1 MCRTSHTPCKLPG
14 FSEIE
19 RLLCKQEVA
28 GSIPAGSISKV
39 LEIEHFL
46 GFRRRGDRSVVS
58 SIYDFGSLNVREIRC
73 HDRYPA
79 ASSPAALADDT
90 LVVDVKIRGELRC
103 LARGPPP
110 SGARRASGTCLR
122 TDCCRR
128 RDCARTGP
136 RSSPGTQL
144 GSATDAG
151 IRSLTVREAA
161 TEYVES
167 LGRYENPRT
176 LDAYRSPVVKHLLPF
191 LAYVDDA
198 RTEDR
203 ALVDVDE
210 ALMLRFVAAKQA
222 ERAVLQDVAETLA
235 ELDRATRADLD
246 LLSREF
252 DEDEWRLLRRYGQRG
267 GRHKILDPSAT
278 GVVSLSS
285 RGLNNN
291 EINRCLA
298 RMRDVVRMANRR
310 YKLGVDDPTQGC
322 SLPREDPSREWLHPV
337 QMQAL
342 IDAAEA
348 LDANPAQDAYA
359 QHGRYSAI
367 LALGLLGPRVSEFCA
382 ARWRD
387 LSSGGALHT
396 GGEDERRPPAPRAAD
411 DRPRRLGTAPGRARP
426 PPQRLDLGVG
436 RRHQARPQQR
446 AQPATGAGAR
456 ARRRSARG
464 TGPTPL
470 RARVDADGN
479 PTGIRVTP
487 HMFRRTAMTYWA
499 WADRNQRWAMGQA
512 GHESAKMTLE
522 AYQQTFPRDHDARA
536 LVAAWL
542 GGAGAGTA

>member
-1 MCRTSHTPCKLPG
+1 VPRPLS
-14 FSEIE
+14 
-19 RLLCKQEVA
+19 
-28 GSIPAGSISKV
+28 GSI
-39 LEIEHFL
+39 LT
-46 GFRRRGDRSVVS
+46 RR
-58 SIYDFGSLNVREIRC
+58 
-73 HDRYPA
+73 
-79 ASSPAALADDT
+79 LADDT

-103 LARGPPP
+103 LGPASEWSEARVRNLLENRLLPA
-110 SGARRASGTCLR
+110 ARLR
-122 TDCCRR
+122 QDWT
-128 RDCARTGP
+128 ALI
-136 RSSPGTQL
+136 PGTQL

-167 LGRYENPRT
+167 LGRYENPKT

-285 RGLNNN
+285 RGLSNN

-298 RMRDVVRMANRR
+298 RMRDIVRMANRR

-342 IDAAEA
+342 IDAAET

-387 LSSGGALHT
+387 LSAEGLYIPEAKTSA
-396 GGEDERRPPAPRAAD
+396 
-411 DRPRRLGTAPGRARP
+411 
-426 PPQRLDLGVG
+426 G
-436 RRHQARPQQR
+436 RRHLELPTIVRTALEQRRAELDPRPSDWIWASAAGTKRDRNNVRNRLLAPVLELAADLLEERGQR
-446 AQPATGAGAR
+446 
-456 ARRRSARG
+456 
-464 TGPTPL
+464 PL
-470 RARVDADGN
+470 PARVDADGN

-512 GHESAKMTLE
+512 GHKSAKMTLE

-536 LVAAWL
+536 LVSAWL
-542 GGAGAGTA
+542 RGAGAGTA

>member
-1 MCRTSHTPCKLPG
+1 VPRPLS
-14 FSEIE
+14 
-19 RLLCKQEVA
+19 
-28 GSIPAGSISKV
+28 GSI
-39 LEIEHFL
+39 LT
-46 GFRRRGDRSVVS
+46 RRLS
-58 SIYDFGSLNVREIRC
+58 
-73 HDRYPA
+73 
-79 ASSPAALADDT
+79 DDT

-103 LARGPPP
+103 LGPASDWSEARVRNLLENRLLPA
-110 SGARRASGTCLR
+110 ARLR
-122 TDCCRR
+122 QDWT
-128 RDCARTGP
+128 ALI
-136 RSSPGTQL
+136 PGTQP

-167 LGRYENPRT
+167 LGRYENAKT

-191 LAYVDDA
+191 LAYVDDT

-210 ALMLRFVAAKQA
+210 ALMLRFVAAKQV

-235 ELDRATRADLD
+235 ELDRATRADMD

-252 DEDEWRLLRRYGQRG
+252 DEEEWRLLRRYGQRG

-285 RGLNNN
+285 RGLSNN

-298 RMRDVVRMANRR
+298 RMRDMVRMANRR
-310 YKLGVDDPTQGC
+310 HRLGVDDPTQGC
-322 SLPREDPSREWLHPV
+322 SLPREDPNREWLHPV

-342 IDAAEA
+342 IDAAET

-387 LSSGGALHT
+387 LSAEGLYIPEAKTSA
-396 GGEDERRPPAPRAAD
+396 
-411 DRPRRLGTAPGRARP
+411 
-426 PPQRLDLGVG
+426 G
-436 RRHQARPQQR
+436 RRHLELPTIVRTALEKRRAELDPRPSDWIWASAAGTKRDRNNVRNRLLAPVLELAADLLEERGQRPLPAR
-446 AQPATGAGAR
+446 
-456 ARRRSARG
+456 
-464 TGPTPL
+464 L
-470 RARVDADGN
+470 DADGN

-487 HMFRRTAMTYWA
+487 HLFRRTAMTYWA

-512 GHESAKMTLE
+512 GHKSANMTLE

-536 LVAAWL
+536 LVCAWL
-542 GGAGAGTA
+542 RGAGAGTA

>member
-1 MCRTSHTPCKLPG
+1 VSATAVDRTLNSAVDGAIAQLG
-14 FSEIE
+14 E

-28 GSIPAGSISKV
+28 GSIPAGSTSKV
-39 LEIEHFL
+39 LEIGHFL
-46 GFRRRGDRSVVS
+46 GCSLRSDRAVVS
-58 SIYDFGSLNVREIRC
+58 SIHDSGSLNVREIPVPRPLSGSILT
-73 HDRYPA
+73 RR
-79 ASSPAALADDT
+79 LADDT

-103 LARGPPP
+103 LGPASEWSETRVRNLLENRFLPAAR
-110 SGARRASGTCLR
+110 LR
-122 TDCCRR
+122 QDWTVLI
-128 RDCARTGP
+128 
-136 RSSPGTQL
+136 PGTQL

-167 LGRYENPRT
+167 LGRYENPKT

-252 DEDEWRLLRRYGQRG
+252 DEDEWRLLLRYGQRG
-267 GRHKILDPSAT
+267 GRHRILDPSAT

-285 RGLNNN
+285 RGLSNN

-298 RMRDVVRMANRR
+298 RMRDMVRMANRR
-310 YKLGVDDPTQGC
+310 YKLGIDDPTQGC

-342 IDAAEA
+342 IDAAER

-382 ARWRD
+382 AQWRD
-387 LSSGGALHT
+387 LSAEGLYIPEAKTSAGRRHLELPTIVRTARARTSGSRPRARAT
-396 GGEDERRPPAPRAAD
+396 RRPR
-411 DRPRRLGTAPGRARP
+411 APGRE
-426 PPQRLDLGVG
+426 
-436 RRHQARPQQR
+436 
-446 AQPATGAGAR
+446 
-456 ARRRSARG
+456 
-464 TGPTPL
+464 
-470 RARVDADGN
+470 
-479 PTGIRVTP
+479 P
-487 HMFRRTAMTYWA
+487 H
-499 WADRNQRWAMGQA
+499 
-512 GHESAKMTLE
+512 
-522 AYQQTFPRDHDARA
+522 
-536 LVAAWL
+536 
-542 GGAGAGTA
+542 